1 MEEYKVL
8 ITTSG
13 IGSRLGDLTKYT
25 NKSLVRVGDKPAISH
40 IIESYPRDTKFVV
53 TLGHFGDHVKDF
65 LGLAYPNKNFEF
77 VTVDKYKGEGSSLL
91 YSLKCAKSKLNT
103 PFIFHAGDTIIKEHS
118 FQKLKDNWVVGYD
131 KLNSAQYRT
140 FNTDSKNI
148 SNFNEKGELNYDF
161 VYVGVA
167 GISDYK
173 LFWRNLDEI
182 YKKNSFDSSLS
193 DVHVIRKMLSS
204 TKFKFEISDNWF
216 DIGNTSELKKTRSK
230 FKSSISVLDKMDEN
244 IFMFDNFVIKFFS
257 NLDISKNR
265 YLRGKILDS
274 VVPKILDHKNNFF
287 KYEKA
292 KGKLFSNSA
301 NPEKFK
307 LFLEWLNKNLWIKHD
322 EDIKLLTKSFYYDK
336 TISRL
341 KYILEQVQENNNKIN
356 NIEVSKIFDLINE
369 INFDELYDGKAYRIH
384 GDLIL
389 DNVIE
394 TKTGFKL
401 IDWRQDFGGELKYGD
416 IYYDLA
422 KLNHNLIFNH
432 HLVDSGNYFVK
443 ENNGNISCDILVSKN
458 LLDCRE
464 VLHKFIL
471 ENGYDLN
478 KVKLLTSII
487 WLNMSPLHEYPL
499 NKFLFNFGKY
509 NLKLE
514 LDK

>member
-40 IIESYPRDTKFVV
+40 IIESYPEDTKFVV

-182 YKKNSFDSSLS
+182 YKKNSFDPSLS

-341 KYILEQVQENNNKIN
+341 KDILEQVQENNNKIN

-422 KLNHNLIFNH
+422 KMKHNLTVNH
-432 HLVDSGNYFVK
+432 
-443 ENNGNISCDILVSKN
+443 DILDKELYNIDIDGKDVNVDILRSNEKCECVKV
-458 LLDCRE
+458 LEDFIDEIGLD
-464 VLHKFIL
+464 
-471 ENGYDLN
+471 N
-478 KVKLLTSII
+478 KKVDIIKSLI
-487 WLNMSPLHEYPL
+487 WLNMAPLHPQPIGD
-499 NKFLFNFGKY
+499 FLFYFGKY
-509 NLKLE
+509 NLYLN
-514 LDK
+514 L